1 MKLVEFRCLKKN
13 NGTYAVCGLTA
24 ETLSKKTIM
33 KKVKKMYPVIISENE
48 YNEMKAGNFSVL
60 SCSDYYER
68 EEKTK
73 TPKKQKIADE
83 KMITSFIPKK
93 GNMIMVSFETET
105 GKAYVSDSY
114 RVYISTIENVKTV
127 LSDKGFK
134 FENDTLLYNFNYK
147 KEKNNRE
154 GVKVE
159 TFKKFLENCNDQF
172 NTEFIN
178 NESYNPQEKDS
189 FSSYFHAANRFFS
202 PNMIIPFEKCD
213 IDFSAAYC
221 NLDSKTKA
229 TCFKNKA
236 GETVYMILPLKI
248 YDPKILAIKE
258 TKKINESKEI
268 EVNNETLKKFSS
280 IYSFLYE
287 NYQKNNYCYSKS
299 VKKAIE
305 ELEINNSFYIFA
317 KKLSKIREDW
327 YTSDREYLAVYFL
340 YMHESNQI
348 ENDFQ
353 KEVCEKALKEPKKT
367 ENQKHKE
374 NHETVVNNSNVYTK
388 KIKKTESVQKAEEK
402 TPVQEEREPVQEVQ
416 EVQGKPLSAT
426 SATVPTSSPVK
437 APVSPVQ
444 PIMKEKK
451 KDSFCDVLES
461 ETLSTTTA
469 YIGLS
474 ADEKAPVLLDFK
486 KAIHCLVAGAT
497 GSGKSVMLH
506 SIISSLM
513 YSNTAET
520 AQFLL
525 IDPKRV
531 EFFDYSDSPMLYGGK
546 VYENVQ
552 ESITALE
559 QITYEMNDRYIQ
571 LKYAQ
576 SRSIDDLPPCAKMS
590 RIYVVIDELSFLMLE
605 DKKKIEQIISKIG
618 MLGRAAGIHLI
629 LATQHPDRHTI
640 TGTIQANIPTVIG
653 LATRKAVDSRMIT
666 GNNACTQ
673 LKGRGDAIL
682 IDGMNEVH
690 FQGVFV
696 SADGIHK
703 IVNNQQKQ
711 TAAYIPSHVAE
722 KIKNY
727 QKFRS

>member
-1 MKLVEFRCLKKN
+1 MKLVEFRCFRKN
-13 NGTYAVCGLTA
+13 NGTYAICGLTA

-33 KKVKKMYPVIISENE
+33 KKVKKMYPVIISEKE
-48 YNEMKAGNFSVL
+48 YNEMKAGNFEVL

-83 KMITSFIPKK
+83 KMIKSFIPKK
-93 GNMIMVSFETET
+93 GDMLLVSFETET
-105 GKAYVSDSY
+105 GKAYVSDSCRLY
-114 RVYISTIENVKTV
+114 VSTIENVKTV
-127 LSDKGFK
+127 LSENGFI
-134 FENDTLLYNFNYK
+134 FNDDIDLYNFNYK
-147 KEKNNRE
+147 KEKNNNG
-154 GVKVE
+154 GVKCE
-159 TFKKFLENCNDQF
+159 TFERFLNNNLDTF
-172 NTEFIN
+172 YTEFIN
-178 NESYNPQEKDS
+178 NESYNPQEKES
-189 FSSYFHAANRFFS
+189 FSSYFHVADRFFD
-202 PNMIIPFEKCD
+202 PNMILPFEKSD
-213 IDFSAAYC
+213 IDFSVAYC

-236 GETVYMILPLKI
+236 VETVYMILPLKI
-248 YDPKILAIKE
+248 YDPKILAAE
-258 TKKINESKEI
+258 PTKKINEVKEI

-280 IYSFLYE
+280 IYNFLYE
-287 NYQKNNYCYSKS
+287 NYQKNNYCYSES
-299 VKKAIE
+299 VKKAIK

-327 YTSDREYLAVYFL
+327 YTSDRECLAVYIL
-340 YMHESNQI
+340 YMHEFNQI

-353 KEVCEKALKEPKKT
+353 KEVCEKALKESKKT

-374 NHETVVNNSNVYTK
+374 NHETVVNNNNIDVK
-388 KIKKTESVQKAEEK
+388 KLKKTESVQKAKEK
-402 TPVQEEREPVQEVQ
+402 TPVQERREPVQDVQEVQ
-416 EVQGKPLSAT
+416 EKSLSAT
-426 SATVPTSSPVK
+426 SVTVPTSSPVK
-437 APVSPVQ
+437 ATVPPVQ

-451 KDSFCDVLES
+451 KDSFYDVLES
-461 ETLSTTTA
+461 EDLSATTA

-552 ESITALE
+552 EAVTALE
-559 QITYEMNDRYIQ
+559 QVIYEMNDRYIQ
-571 LKYAQ
+571 LKYAHV
-576 SRSIDDLPPCAKMS
+576 RSIDDLPPCSRMA
-590 RIYVVIDELSFLMLE
+590 RIYVAIDELSFLMLE
-605 DKKKIEQIISKIG
+605 DKKKIEEIISKIG

-682 IDGMNEVH
+682 IDGLNEVH
-690 FQGVFV
+690 FQGAFV
-696 SADGIHK
+696 STDDIRQ
-703 IVNNQQKQ
+703 IVNNQQIQ
-711 TAAYIPSHVAE
+711 TSSYIPPRILE
-722 KIKNY
+722 KMKNF
-727 QKFRS
+727 QQFRS